1 MEITTANNETVAVVN
16 SLCFEGVL
24 RIFFFKGVEIFDQE
38 KASNSALLDK

>member
-16 SLCFEGVL
+16 SLCFED
-24 RIFFFKGVEIFDQE
+24 FFFKGVEIFDQE